1 MLEGRSGSIFGI
13 LINML
18 WSKLNSIY
26 KNYEYHISSIALVLG
41 FIFDVLTLRRADAFW
56 ENFWVVFHL
65 IVVATAILL
74 INRKSKSED
83 RDSDMDFWLLSLMQF
98 SFGGLLSAFLIL
110 YFRSAS
116 LAVSWPFLLMLALA
130 FIANERLKRHYQR
143 LTYQVSFFFSALLL
157 FSIFFVPVVVGYIG
171 PAIFVFSGLVSL
183 LVLRVFLAVLRGVI
197 GEKFVLALNSIRG
210 IVLVIFVAINVLYF
224 TNIIPPIPLSLREGG
239 VYHLV
244 DKEITGQ
251 YVLRTEKNNW
261 LEKLSP
267 RTSVNILPDQP
278 LFVYTAIFS
287 PAKFSTKIVHEWQY
301 FEEGK
306 GEWVSVSRILL
317 PITGGR
323 NNGYRTYSISSV
335 VPGSWRV
342 NVMTERGQVLGRIW
356 FKVDYVGVQ
365 PELVTEVH

>member
-1 MLEGRSGSIFGI
+1 MYL
-13 LINML
+13 
-18 WSKLNSIY
+18 SKLNSFY

-41 FIFDVLTLRRADAFW
+41 FIFDVLTLRRADAFF

-65 IVVATAILL
+65 VVVATAILL
-74 INRKSKSED
+74 INRKNKKENVESEL
-83 RDSDMDFWLLSLMQF
+83 DFWLLNLMQF

-130 FIANERLKRHYQR
+130 FVANERLKRNYQR

-157 FSIFFVPVVVGYIG
+157 FSIFFVPVLVGYIG
-171 PAIFVFSGLVSL
+171 PIIFVFSGVVSL
-183 LVLRVFLAVLRGVI
+183 LILRFFLAILQKVS
-197 GEKFVLALNSIRG
+197 GEKFTLALGSIRG
-210 IVLVIFVAINVLYF
+210 IVLGIFALINILYF

-244 DKEITGQ
+244 DKEITGE
-251 YVLRTEKNNW
+251 YVLRTEKKNW
-261 LEKLSP
+261 IEKFNP

-287 PAKFSTKIVHEWQY
+287 PAKFSTKLVHEWQD
-301 FEEGK
+301 FDQTK
-306 GEWVSVSRILL
+306 DEWVSVSRILL

-356 FKVDYVGVQ
+356 FSVDYVGAQ
-365 PELVTEVH
+365 PELMTEVH

>member
-1 MLEGRSGSIFGI
+1 MYL
-13 LINML
+13 
-18 WSKLNSIY
+18 SKLNSFY

-41 FIFDVLTLRRADAFW
+41 FIFDVLTLRRADAFF

-65 IVVATAILL
+65 VVVATAILL
-74 INRKSKSED
+74 INRKNKKENVESEL
-83 RDSDMDFWLLSLMQF
+83 DFWLLNLMQF

-130 FIANERLKRHYQR
+130 FVANERLKRNYQR

-157 FSIFFVPVVVGYIG
+157 FSIFFVPVLVGYIG
-171 PAIFVFSGLVSL
+171 PIIFVFSGVVSL
-183 LVLRVFLAVLRGVI
+183 LILRFFLAILQKVS
-197 GEKFVLALNSIRG
+197 GEKFTLALGSIRG
-210 IVLVIFVAINVLYF
+210 IVLGIFALINILYF

-244 DKEITGQ
+244 DKEITGE
-251 YVLRTEKNNW
+251 YVLRTEKKNW
-261 LEKLSP
+261 IEKFNP

-301 FEEGK
+301 FDQTK
-306 GEWVSVSRILL
+306 DEWVSVSRILL

-356 FKVDYVGVQ
+356 FSVDYVGAQ
-365 PELVTEVH
+365 PELMTEVH

>member
-1 MLEGRSGSIFGI
+1 MYL
-13 LINML
+13 
-18 WSKLNSIY
+18 SKLNSFY

-41 FIFDVLTLRRADAFW
+41 FVFDVLTLRRADAFF

-65 IVVATAILL
+65 VVVATAILL
-74 INRKSKSED
+74 INRKNKKENVESEL
-83 RDSDMDFWLLSLMQF
+83 DFWLLNLMQF

-130 FIANERLKRHYQR
+130 FVANERLKRNYQR

-157 FSIFFVPVVVGYIG
+157 FSIFFVPVLVGYIG
-171 PAIFVFSGLVSL
+171 PIIFVFSGVVSL
-183 LVLRVFLAVLRGVI
+183 LILRFFLAILQKVS
-197 GEKFVLALNSIRG
+197 GEKFTLALGSIRG
-210 IVLVIFVAINVLYF
+210 IVLGIFALINILYF

-244 DKEITGQ
+244 DKEITGE
-251 YVLRTEKNNW
+251 YVLRTEKKNW
-261 LEKLSP
+261 LEKFNP

-301 FEEGK
+301 FDQTK
-306 GEWVSVSRILL
+306 DEWVSVSRILL

-356 FKVDYVGVQ
+356 FSVDYVGAQ
-365 PELVTEVH
+365 PELMTEVH

>member
-1 MLEGRSGSIFGI
+1 MYL
-13 LINML
+13 
-18 WSKLNSIY
+18 SKLNSFY

-41 FIFDVLTLRRADAFW
+41 FVFDVLTLRRADAFF

-65 IVVATAILL
+65 VVVATAILL
-74 INRKSKSED
+74 INRKNKKENVESEL
-83 RDSDMDFWLLSLMQF
+83 DFWLLNLMQF

-130 FIANERLKRHYQR
+130 FVANERLKRNYQR

-157 FSIFFVPVVVGYIG
+157 FSIFFVPVLVGYIG
-171 PAIFVFSGLVSL
+171 PIIFVFSGVVSL
-183 LVLRVFLAVLRGVI
+183 LILRFFLAILQKVS
-197 GEKFVLALNSIRG
+197 GEKFTLALGSIRG
-210 IVLVIFVAINVLYF
+210 IVLGIFALINILYF

-244 DKEITGQ
+244 DKEITGE
-251 YVLRTEKNNW
+251 YVLRTEKKNW
-261 LEKLSP
+261 LEKFNP

-301 FEEGK
+301 FDQTK
-306 GEWVSVSRILL
+306 DEWVSVSRILL

-356 FKVDYVGVQ
+356 FSVDYVGTQ
-365 PELVTEVH
+365 PELMTEVH

>member
-1 MLEGRSGSIFGI
+1 
-13 LINML
+13 
-18 WSKLNSIY
+18 
-26 KNYEYHISSIALVLG
+26 LG
-41 FIFDVLTLRRADAFW
+41 FVFDVLTLRRADAFF

-65 IVVATAILL
+65 VVVATAILL
-74 INRKSKSED
+74 INRKNKKENVESEL
-83 RDSDMDFWLLSLMQF
+83 DFWLLNLMQF

-130 FIANERLKRHYQR
+130 FVANERLKRNYQR

-157 FSIFFVPVVVGYIG
+157 FSIFFVPVLVGYIG
-171 PAIFVFSGLVSL
+171 PIIFVFSGVVSL
-183 LVLRVFLAVLRGVI
+183 LILRFFLAILQKVS
-197 GEKFVLALNSIRG
+197 GEKFTLALGSIRG
-210 IVLVIFVAINVLYF
+210 IVLGIFALINILYF

-244 DKEITGQ
+244 DKEITGE
-251 YVLRTEKNNW
+251 YVLRTEKKNW
-261 LEKLSP
+261 LEKFNP

-301 FEEGK
+301 FDQTK
-306 GEWVSVSRILL
+306 DEWVSVSRILL

-356 FKVDYVGVQ
+356 FSVDYVGTQ
-365 PELVTEVH
+365 PELMTEVH